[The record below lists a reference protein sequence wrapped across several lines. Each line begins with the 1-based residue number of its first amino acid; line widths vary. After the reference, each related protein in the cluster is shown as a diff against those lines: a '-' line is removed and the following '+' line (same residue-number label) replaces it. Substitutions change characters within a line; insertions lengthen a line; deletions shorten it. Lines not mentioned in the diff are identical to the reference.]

1 MRKYQKKFGIISRN
15 YCNKTNDSD
24 WLKLANSI
32 AVNVKP
38 IFIIVLRTFIPFC
51 QELFEFL
58 FKKHLFLNMS
68 SKDEKEVVGSRS
80 LLPPE
85 AALAGINS
93 VTDQPYV
100 SPPLENQ
107 IPAVKA
113 ELSTP
118 KKSDTENNVPLSAGL
133 DAIDLNIVNLEST
146 SDVRIHDK
154 AHSSPSFKVMRSCQN
169 VLIYISFYRILVR
182 ILLTIIEGRQV

>member
-1 MRKYQKKFGIISRN
+1 M
-15 YCNKTNDSD
+15 SD
-24 WLKLANSI
+24 
-32 AVNVKP
+32 
-38 IFIIVLRTFIPFC
+38 
-51 QELFEFL
+51 
-58 FKKHLFLNMS
+58 
-68 SKDEKEVVGSRS
+68 KDEKKSVGSRS

-100 SPPLENQ
+100 SPPLESQ
-107 IPAVKA
+107 IPAVAA

-118 KKSDTENNVPLSAGL
+118 KKSDTENNVPLSSGV

-154 AHSSPSFKVMRSCQN
+154 AHSSPSFKVTGSLLD
-169 VLIYISFYRILVR
+169 VLFYIYFIGFW
-182 ILLTIIEGRQV
+182 